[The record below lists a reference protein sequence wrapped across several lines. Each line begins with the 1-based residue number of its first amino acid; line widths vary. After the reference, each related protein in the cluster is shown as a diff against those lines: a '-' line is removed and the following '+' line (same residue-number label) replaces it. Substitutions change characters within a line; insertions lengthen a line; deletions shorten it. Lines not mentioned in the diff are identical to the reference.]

1 MAFLDNSGDIIMDA
15 VLTDLGRRR
24 MAAGNFRITKF
35 ALGDDEIDY
44 TLYKR
49 DHISGSAYTDLEI
62 LQTPIFEAFSKSSAG
77 INYGLTTM
85 NNNVLYMPEILQN
98 EITNDNAVRT
108 SNGIIYISANS
119 ETATAMVQAG
129 ALGDNKYFLESG
141 ALVGSKIMFESGINS
156 PNVDSTQSNT
166 SIYISNQGMLDT
178 GFSVDFDG
186 NIFGGLYGTTSNSRF
201 TNNNSSG
208 RDEVNMKIRSVGVQG
223 ASPERPG
230 FSRAKIN
237 GVANTVTAVPGGIP
251 KSNVSVISGPGGT
264 AAAMNFTLQPSLTNT
279 KDAGTTSSLWS
290 RKGQLG
296 VDVFGDGNTYDTLTT
311 TVTVT
316 GDASGQMQQFTLK
329 ALRRAS

>member
-15 VLTDLGRRR
+15 VLTDIGRRR

-35 ALGDDEIDY
+35 ALGDDEVDY
-44 TLYKR
+44 TLYNR
-49 DHISGSAYTDLEI
+49 DHASGSAYTDLEI
-62 LQTPIFEAFSKSSAG
+62 LQTPIFEAFSKGAAG

-85 NNNVLYMPEILQN
+85 NNNVLYMPEIIQN

-108 SNGIIYISANS
+108 SNGIIYIAANS
-119 ETATAMVQAG
+119 ETSTALVAVG

-156 PNVDSTQSNT
+156 PDVDATQANT

-186 NIFGGLYGTTSNSRF
+186 NIFGGIYGTTSNSRF
-201 TNNNSSG
+201 TNNHSSG
-208 RDEVNMKIRSVGVQG
+208 RDEVNMKLRSVGVQG
-223 ASPERPG
+223 ASPDRPG
-230 FSRAKIN
+230 FSRARIN
-237 GVANTVTAVPGGIP
+237 GVANTVTDVPGGTP
-251 KSNVSVISGPGGT
+251 KTNISVIRGPGGT
-264 AAAMNFTLQPSLTNT
+264 AAAMNFTLHPALTNT

-290 RKGQLG
+290 RKGQTG
-296 VDVFGDGNTYDTLTT
+296 VDVFGDSNTYDVLTT

-316 GDASGQMQQFTLK
+316 GDASGQLQTFTCK
-329 ALRRAS
+329 ALRRAT